1 MMERR
6 VVEIIAQATLVPV
19 ERLLPEAR
27 PEDLGIDSM
36 GLVEAIFALE
46 EGFDI
51 RIPFDA
57 HQGARGIDTATIG
70 SIVAG
75 VLALVEERQPA

>member
-1 MMERR
+1 MTERR

-19 ERLLPEAR
+19 ERLVPEAR

-36 GLVEAIFALE
+36 ALVEAIFALE
-46 EGFDI
+46 EAFDI

-57 HQGARGIDTATIG
+57 HHGVQVFDTGTIG
-70 SIVAG
+70 GIVRG
-75 VLALVEERQPA
+75 VMALITERQPA

>member
-1 MMERR
+1 MTERW

-19 ERLLPEAR
+19 EKLVPEAR

-46 EGFDI
+46 EALDI

-70 SIVAG
+70 CIVTG

>member
-6 VVEIIAQATLVPV
+6 VIEIIAQATLVPV
-19 ERLLPEAR
+19 DRLLPEAR

-46 EGFDI
+46 EAFDI

-70 SIVAG
+70 GIVAG
-75 VLALVEERQPA
+75 VLALVDERQPA